1 MCCASKNCMDSY
13 LASEGFLVPILYKSW
28 SGKLVPVNAMK
39 AHRMNEG
46 RAPLILNVSTRCRW
60 VISLVP
66 EILYR
71 QSFYHVSLSSVWL
84 CPFVQ
89 ETEEILADVLK
100 VEVFRQTVASNVLV
114 GSYCVLSNQGGLVH
128 PHTSVQ
134 DQDELS
140 SLLQVPLVV
149 SVAKANI
156 EVNTLPSR

>member
-1 MCCASKNCMDSY
+1 MR
-13 LASEGFLVPILYKSW
+13 GSW
-28 SGKLVPVNAMK
+28 SPSCIK
-39 AHRMNEG
+39 AEM
-46 RAPLILNVSTRCRW
+46 LNLSLYMPWRHIERVEVELHLLLMSALDADEWSALYCRYF
-60 VISLVP
+60 IP
-66 EILYR
+66 KT
-71 QSFYHVSLSSVWL
+71 FYHISFSSVWL

-149 SVAKANI
+149 SAAKANT
-156 EVNTLPSR
+156 EVNTLAAR